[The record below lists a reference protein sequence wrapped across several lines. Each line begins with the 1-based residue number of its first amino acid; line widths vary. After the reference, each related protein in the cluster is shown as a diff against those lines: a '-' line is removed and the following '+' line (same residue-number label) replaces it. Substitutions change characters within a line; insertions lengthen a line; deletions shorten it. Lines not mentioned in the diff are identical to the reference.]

1 MKSFEELY
9 EELNEKKA
17 DYMFIRAVRYLEEN
31 EARDYAKTVSVL
43 HQMELMMSDGNY
55 DTLSLIR

>member
-17 DYMFIRAVRYLEEN
+17 DYMFIKAVRYLEEN
-31 EARDYAKTVSVL
+31 EARDYAKTESVL
-43 HQMELMMSDGNY
+43 RKMERMMSDGNY